1 MPRSPTPIP
10 AGPLIYGLLGLIP
23 FVAPPVLAL
32 ARPGLAS
39 SLLQAQAIYAALIL
53 SFLGGARWGFAVLRD
68 PPPLRTVSLSMLPT
82 LAALSLLLTPER
94 LAPEPLSPERLA
106 PWRLGALALALALHG
121 LWDARGGAGPS
132 WYPRLRAGL
141 TAVACLGLLAGA
153 GLAHG

>member
-10 AGPLIYGLLGLIP
+10 AGPLIYGLLGLTP

-32 ARPGLAS
+32 ARPGLAPV
-39 SLLQAQAIYAALIL
+39 LLQAQAIYAALIL

-82 LAALSLLLTPER
+82 LAALGLLLAPER
-94 LAPEPLSPERLA
+94 LG
-106 PWRLGALALALALHG
+106 PWRLGGLALALALHG